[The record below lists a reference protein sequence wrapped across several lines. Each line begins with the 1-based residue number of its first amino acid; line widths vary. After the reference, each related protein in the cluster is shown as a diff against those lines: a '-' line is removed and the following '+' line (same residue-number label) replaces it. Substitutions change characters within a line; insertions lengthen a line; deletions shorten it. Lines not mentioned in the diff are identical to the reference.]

1 MSKTLETLIK
11 RAQKDVDALAIE
23 MRRAL
28 ETRNEILAEMASCEA
43 SIEAEASM
51 FDGSPMAGL
60 GFAAFL
66 DRQKL
71 RKVNLDEALKLAD
84 QAHLDCQKAINR
96 AFAELKRLEQLL
108 EQHKLRERQE
118 NEKREQAAFD
128 ERSSQMFGRQ
138 G

>member
-1 MSKTLETLIK
+1 
-11 RAQKDVDALAIE
+11 
-23 MRRAL
+23 
-28 ETRNEILAEMASCEA
+28 
-43 SIEAEASM
+43 M

-118 NEKREQAAFD
+118 IQKREQAAFD

>member
-28 ETRNEILAEMASCEA
+28 ETRNEIIAEMAACEA
-43 SIEAEASM
+43 SIEAEAAM

-71 RKVNLDEALKLAD
+71 RKANLEEALRLAE
-84 QAHLDCQKAINR
+84 QAHAECQKAINR

-108 EQHKLRERQE
+108 ERNRLRERQE
-118 NEKREQAAFD
+118 AEKREQAAFD
-128 ERSSQMFGRQ
+128 ERSSQMFGR
-138 G
+138 